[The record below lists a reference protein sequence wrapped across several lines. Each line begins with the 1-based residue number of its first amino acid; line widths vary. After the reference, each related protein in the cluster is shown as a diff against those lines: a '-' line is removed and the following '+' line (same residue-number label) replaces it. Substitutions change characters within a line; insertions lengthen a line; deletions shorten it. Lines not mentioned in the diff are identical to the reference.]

1 MLKQGDLDAAVEA
14 LTAFNNK
21 ESKVSSAAANNLAM
35 LNLMV
40 CFQIAGS
47 KTLFRFQKGKDKL
60 ADATQLAEQALSL
73 DRYNSNALVNRGNI
87 YFLMGEHKFALQC
100 YK

>member
-1 MLKQGDLDAAVEA
+1 MNKAVDMLKQGDLDAAVEA

-40 CFQIAGS
+40 WFQIVG
-47 KTLFRFQKGKDKL
+47 
-60 ADATQLAEQALSL
+60 
-73 DRYNSNALVNRGNI
+73 V
-87 YFLMGEHKFALQC
+87 
-100 YK
+100 